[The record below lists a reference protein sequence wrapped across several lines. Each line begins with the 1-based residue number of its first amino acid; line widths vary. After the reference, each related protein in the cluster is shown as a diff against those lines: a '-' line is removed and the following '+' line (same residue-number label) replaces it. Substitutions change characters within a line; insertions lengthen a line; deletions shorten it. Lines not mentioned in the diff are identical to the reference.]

1 MQRPRPPAETRAR
14 MVLLTAD
21 RIAGHTFRAIAAR
34 HGLSKSQVHRLLRDV
49 PILIG
54 PRAPKPEAPAFRL
67 ELVPLPGGGYTAR
80 TVARMD

>member
-1 MQRPRPPAETRAR
+1 
-14 MVLLTAD
+14 MVALVAD

-49 PILIG
+49 PIMIG
-54 PRAPKPEAPAFRL
+54 PRAPKPERPAYRL

-80 TVARMD
+80 AVAWTS